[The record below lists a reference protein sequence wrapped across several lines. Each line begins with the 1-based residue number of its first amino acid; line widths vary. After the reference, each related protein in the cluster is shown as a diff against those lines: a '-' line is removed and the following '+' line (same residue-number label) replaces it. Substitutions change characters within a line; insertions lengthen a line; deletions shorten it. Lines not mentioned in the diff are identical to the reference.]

1 MTENTEKRGFQTEV
15 KQLLNLLANSL
26 YSNKE
31 VFLRELISNAS
42 DAIDKLRFAA
52 VQDQSVYGDDS
63 NLHIRLSAD
72 KEKKTLTIS
81 DNGIGMT
88 RDQIC
93 EHLGTIAKSGTADF
107 FKNLSGDQAKD
118 SQLIGQFGV
127 GFYSSFIVADKV
139 TVVSRA
145 AGVAPDQAVCWES
158 DGTGEYTVSTV
169 TKADRGTDVILSL
182 KEDDKEYLE
191 DWTLR
196 NAVTKYSD
204 HISVPVE
211 MLETVK
217 PEKKDDDKEGDKSE
231 DNAEEKAEDKK
242 EETAE
247 YTEWKQINEAKAL
260 WTRSAKDITDDEYK
274 EFYKHI
280 SHDWD
285 DPLTW
290 AHNHVEGAQ
299 EYTSLLYVPKH
310 APWDL
315 FNREQ
320 KHGLKLYVQRVF
332 IMDDAEQFMPG
343 YLRFVKGVL
352 DSNDL
357 PLNVSREILQDSKLT
372 SKLKSGCTKK
382 ALQMIGKM
390 AKDENQDNYKTFW
403 KEYGSVMKEGLV
415 EDYDNREEIFD
426 LMRYASTHNDN
437 SEQNVSLQDYISRM
451 PEKQKNIYFLTAA
464 TYAAAASS
472 PYLETFKKKGI
483 EVLLM
488 TERVDEWVM
497 NQVTE
502 YKEKKFVSV
511 TASDLDLG
519 DLEDKE
525 EKEKQENQAK
535 ENEDFLKKVKEAL
548 GEQVTDVKVTN
559 RLTDTP
565 SCVIGQ
571 GNQMMT
577 AQMRRILEA
586 SGQTL
591 PDEKYTLEINLD
603 HDLVKHLAAET
614 DENRFKDWAQLI
626 LDEAIL
632 ADQGALK
639 EPARYVKLVNSLL
652 LNK

>member
-1 MTENTEKRGFQTEV
+1 MTDNTEKRGFQTEV

-42 DAIDKLRFAA
+42 DAIDKLRFKA
-52 VQDQSVYGDDS
+52 VQDQSVYGNDS

-72 KEKKTLTIS
+72 KDKKTLTIS

-93 EHLGTIAKSGTADF
+93 EHLGTIAKSGTAEF
-107 FKNLSGDQAKD
+107 FKNLSGDQARD

-127 GFYSSFIVADKV
+127 GFYSAFIVADKV
-139 TVVSRA
+139 TVISRSA
-145 AGVAPDQAVCWES
+145 EAAPDQAVCWES

-182 KEDDKEYLE
+182 KEENSEYLE

-196 NAVTKYSD
+196 SAVTKYSD

-217 PEKKDDDKEGDKSE
+217 PEKKDD
-231 DNAEEKAEDKK
+231 AEENKDEK
-242 EETAE
+242 EAETAE

-280 SHDWD
+280 SHDYD
-285 DPLTW
+285 DPLVW

-343 YLRFVKGVL
+343 YLRFIKGVL

-382 ALQMIGKM
+382 ALQMLSKM

-403 KEYGSVMKEGLV
+403 KEYGSVIKEGLV
-415 EDYDNREEIFD
+415 EDYENREEIFD
-426 LMRYASTHNDN
+426 LIRFASTHNDS

-483 EVLLM
+483 EVLLL

-502 YKEKKFVSV
+502 YKEKKFISV

-519 DLEDKE
+519 ELEDKE

-577 AQMRRILEA
+577 AQMRRLLEA
-586 SGQTL
+586 SGQKL
-591 PDEKYTLEINLD
+591 PDEKYTLEINMD
-603 HDLVKHLAAET
+603 HDLVKQLAQET
-614 DENRFKDWAQLI
+614 DESRFKDWAQLI

-652 LNK
+652 LHK

>member
-1 MTENTEKRGFQTEV
+1 MTDNTEKRGFQTEV

-42 DAIDKLRFAA
+42 DAIDKLRFKA
-52 VQDQSVYGDDS
+52 VQDQSVYGNDS

-72 KEKKTLTIS
+72 KDKKTLTIS

-93 EHLGTIAKSGTADF
+93 EHLGTIAKSGTAEF
-107 FKNLSGDQAKD
+107 FKNLSGDQARD

-127 GFYSSFIVADKV
+127 GFYSAFIVADKV
-139 TVVSRA
+139 TVISRSA
-145 AGVAPDQAVCWES
+145 EAAPDQAVCWES

-169 TKADRGTDVILSL
+169 NKADRGTDVILSL
-182 KEDDKEYLE
+182 KEENSEYLE

-196 NAVTKYSD
+196 SAVTKYSD

-217 PEKKDDDKEGDKSE
+217 PEKKDD
-231 DNAEEKAEDKK
+231 AEENKDEK
-242 EETAE
+242 EAETAE

-280 SHDWD
+280 SHDYD
-285 DPLTW
+285 DPLVW

-382 ALQMIGKM
+382 ALQMLTKM

-403 KEYGSVMKEGLV
+403 KEYGSVIKEGLV
-415 EDYDNREEIFD
+415 EDYENREEIFD
-426 LMRYASTHNDN
+426 LIRFASTHNDN
-437 SEQNVSLQDYISRM
+437 SEQNVSLKDYISRM

-483 EVLLM
+483 EVLLL

-502 YKEKKFVSV
+502 YKEKKFISV
-511 TASDLDLG
+511 TASDLELG

-525 EKEKQENQAK
+525 EKEKQESQAK

-577 AQMRRILEA
+577 AQMRRLLEA
-586 SGQTL
+586 SGQKL
-591 PDEKYTLEINLD
+591 PDEKYTLEINMD
-603 HDLVKHLAAET
+603 HDLVKQLAQET
-614 DENRFKDWAQLI
+614 DESRFKDWAQLI

-652 LNK
+652 LHK

>member
-1 MTENTEKRGFQTEV
+1 MTDNTEKRGFQTEV

-42 DAIDKLRFAA
+42 DAIDKLRFKA
-52 VQDQSVYGDDS
+52 VQDQSVYGNDS

-72 KEKKTLTIS
+72 KDKKTLTIS

-93 EHLGTIAKSGTADF
+93 EHLGTIAKSGTAEF
-107 FKNLSGDQAKD
+107 FKNLSGDQARD

-127 GFYSSFIVADKV
+127 GFYSAFIVADKV
-139 TVVSRA
+139 TVISRSA
-145 AGVAPDQAVCWES
+145 EAAPDQAVCWES

-182 KEDDKEYLE
+182 KEENSEYLE

-196 NAVTKYSD
+196 SAVTKYSD

-217 PEKKDDDKEGDKSE
+217 PEKKDD
-231 DNAEEKAEDKK
+231 AEENKDEK
-242 EETAE
+242 ESETAE

-280 SHDWD
+280 SHDYD
-285 DPLTW
+285 DPLVW

-343 YLRFVKGVL
+343 YLRFIKGVL

-382 ALQMIGKM
+382 ALQMLAKM

-403 KEYGSVMKEGLV
+403 KEYGSVIKEGLV
-415 EDYDNREEIFD
+415 EDYENREEIFD
-426 LMRYASTHNDN
+426 LIRFASTHNDN
-437 SEQNVSLQDYISRM
+437 SEQNVSLKDYISRM

-483 EVLLM
+483 EVLLL

-502 YKEKKFVSV
+502 YKEKKFISV
-511 TASDLDLG
+511 TASDLELG

-525 EKEKQENQAK
+525 EKEKQESQAK

-577 AQMRRILEA
+577 AQMRRLLEA
-586 SGQTL
+586 SGQKL
-591 PDEKYTLEINLD
+591 PDEKYTLEINMD
-603 HDLVKHLAAET
+603 HDLVKQLAQET
-614 DENRFKDWAQLI
+614 DESRFKDWAQLI

-652 LNK
+652 LHK